1 MAQFM
6 ISLFVMTATV
16 GAAIAALMSANAA
29 RKNLQEQ
36 GESNK
41 RAIMPFL
48 VIENKSF
55 QLEFK
60 PHEVFFKLNWD
71 TGNFDLKDGYLDIG
85 SYLEIINISKGTA
98 KDVKVKITIENVHN
112 FIELLSREMKY
123 PIHLTTKKHPAK
135 RDSTALCLSG
145 SITSDVNEF
154 TFWDTMFNITNLPQQ
169 DIIFVGADGG
179 KNQIRIPDSYM
190 VLYNLYINS
199 NLLNSKVSMPY
210 LKVNIIYED
219 IIGSIYEQNLQ
230 IKPKNY
236 NVKTGIVKNTKARI
250 QLVVNKI

>member
-16 GAAIAALMSANAA
+16 GAAIAALMSANVA
-29 RKNLQEQ
+29 KNSLQEQ
-36 GESNK
+36 GVSNK

-60 PHEVFFKLNWD
+60 PNVAFFKLNWD
-71 TGNFDLKDGYLDIG
+71 TGNYDLKDGHLDIG

-98 KDVKVKITIENVHN
+98 KDVKVNITIENVDN
-112 FIELLSREMKY
+112 FIELLSKEMKY
-123 PIHLTTKKHPAK
+123 PIHFSTKKHPAK

-145 SITSDVNEF
+145 SINDDGNELS
-154 TFWDTMFNITNLPQQ
+154 FWDIMFKITNVPQQ

-190 VLYNLYINS
+190 VLYNLYFNS
-199 NLLNSKVSMPY
+199 NLFHSKDSMPY

-236 NVKTGIVKNTKARI
+236 NVKTSLVNTTARI
-250 QLVVNKI
+250 QLVVDKV